1 MCGIVAVL
9 NFDRTAVDPRR
20 LTAMRDIL
28 HHRGPDDEGL
38 FVEGPVGLGHRRL
51 SIIDISESGRQPMSN
66 EDGSVQVV
74 FNGEI
79 YNYLELAQ
87 DLKARGHRFSSTSD
101 TEVIP
106 HLYEEEGEEC
116 VTRFNG
122 MFSFVLWDRRR
133 RRLFA
138 ARDRT
143 GIKNLYYYLTPKKL
157 ILASEIKA
165 ILEDPDV
172 ERAVDPQALVDYSFC
187 GRALAGKTMFR
198 NIREIEPGHSLLV
211 DLETGRPQIK
221 KYWGLRY
228 NYNRSRS
235 DEAVKDELFYLLDE
249 SVKIHCRSDAS
260 LGCHLS
266 GGLDSSTVVAL
277 ASRHRPGLKTFS
289 IGFSEDGFVDETCL
303 ARVVARHVGV
313 EYCDS
318 KPDFNDFAARLPY
331 LIWHMDVPMATQ
343 GGFAYFMASELA
355 RRHVKVTLTGHGGD
369 ELFAGYPAQ
378 FQASFGR
385 TDMFGQ
391 FNYTQQKLSSP
402 LEQPLIKKLLSH
414 GLTGLARSIRQRIF
428 KPEKTF
434 KDLWIE
440 LHCGQWQGAFT
451 TEFTKGLGGY
461 SPVDDYLKPFLE
473 IDTDEV
479 LDQCL
484 YHDQRVY
491 LPSLLLLEDRVS
503 MALSIESRVP
513 FLDNRIVEFLATVP
527 PEQKVRGLEPKHLLR
542 QVASK
547 LLPEEVWR
555 RKDKCNFPVPDNF
568 WRSKVMKDLT
578 EEILIAPES
587 LCRGIFTPDILKN
600 ACQFGSFTW
609 AMVNVE
615 LWFKIFVD
623 QDTNWT
629 DRIACLPP
637 VRAERKDQN
646 RPLWAV
652 K

>member
-198 NIREIEPGHSLLV
+198 NIREIEPGQI
-211 DLETGRPQIK
+211 GRA
-221 KYWGLRY
+221 
-228 NYNRSRS
+228 S
-235 DEAVKDELFYLLDE
+235 
-249 SVKIHCRSDAS
+249 CR
-260 LGCHLS
+260 
-266 GGLDSSTVVAL
+266 
-277 ASRHRPGLKTFS
+277 
-289 IGFSEDGFVDETCL
+289 E
-303 ARVVARHVGV
+303 
-313 EYCDS
+313 
-318 KPDFNDFAARLPY
+318 
-331 LIWHMDVPMATQ
+331 
-343 GGFAYFMASELA
+343 
-355 RRHVKVTLTGHGGD
+355 
-369 ELFAGYPAQ
+369 
-378 FQASFGR
+378 
-385 TDMFGQ
+385 
-391 FNYTQQKLSSP
+391 
-402 LEQPLIKKLLSH
+402 
-414 GLTGLARSIRQRIF
+414 
-428 KPEKTF
+428 
-434 KDLWIE
+434 
-440 LHCGQWQGAFT
+440 
-451 TEFTKGLGGY
+451 
-461 SPVDDYLKPFLE
+461 
-473 IDTDEV
+473 
-479 LDQCL
+479 
-484 YHDQRVY
+484 RVY
-491 LPSLLLLEDRVS
+491 SSV
-503 MALSIESRVP
+503 
-513 FLDNRIVEFLATVP
+513 
-527 PEQKVRGLEPKHLLR
+527 
-542 QVASK
+542 
-547 LLPEEVWR
+547 
-555 RKDKCNFPVPDNF
+555 
-568 WRSKVMKDLT
+568 
-578 EEILIAPES
+578 
-587 LCRGIFTPDILKN
+587 
-600 ACQFGSFTW
+600 
-609 AMVNVE
+609 
-615 LWFKIFVD
+615 
-623 QDTNWT
+623 
-629 DRIACLPP
+629 
-637 VRAERKDQN
+637 
-646 RPLWAV
+646 
-652 K
+652 